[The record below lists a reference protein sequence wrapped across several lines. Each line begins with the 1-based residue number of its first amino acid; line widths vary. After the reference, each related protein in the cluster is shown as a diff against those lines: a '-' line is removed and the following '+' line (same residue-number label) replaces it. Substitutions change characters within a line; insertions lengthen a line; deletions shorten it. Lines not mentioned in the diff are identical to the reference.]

1 MRRLLAKY
9 SPNVYLQPFAAALL
23 AGVIGG
29 LAVRWG
35 LSSPLRLVAICP
47 CLVLVPGPHLLNG
60 ALDLI
65 QGRIHLGAA
74 RMVYAGLVLLAIT
87 TGLLLGLAL
96 LGQSLTVDPPGR
108 SVPLWRDVVFAGVV
122 AACYG
127 IYFSM
132 PLRMLAWP
140 VAVGVLAHALRWVA
154 LTEFHS
160 SPAIA
165 VLVASIFAGL
175 VITPVARRR
184 HLPFAA
190 IGFASVVSM
199 LPGSY
204 ITRMAAGLVQHRR
217 RLAADAGT
225 DQRDD
230 RRRRDRHPRHS
241 RDGRRPDRPEA
252 AYRSLWRE
260 AEVGRRQAH
269 PPLPLRLAA
278 AAQRRSGASVYQ
290 MARRHW
296 SGSRCSR
303 GRCRVDVQGRAR
315 RFWRAAILQG
325 AALASAVRVPGNS
338 LVHR

>member
-1 MRRLLAKY
+1 MIFGLRHASAAALIFLSAGAGAIVRRQLAKL
-9 SPNVYLQPFAAALL
+9 STNVYLQPFAAALL
-23 AGVIGG
+23 AGVVGG

-60 ALDLI
+60 GLDLI

-96 LGQSLTVDPPGR
+96 LGQSLMIDPPGR
-108 SVPLWRDVVFAGVV
+108 SVSLGRDMVFAGVV
-122 AACYG
+122 AACYC

-132 PLRMLAWP
+132 PMLARP

-154 LTEFHS
+154 LTELHAS
-160 SPAIA
+160 AAIA

-175 VITPVARRR
+175 AITPVARRR

-204 ITRMAAGLVQHRR
+204 ITRMGAGLVSIADGSHAT
-217 RLAADAGT
+217 LAQISGTIADGT
-225 DQRDD
+225 TAILIIL
-230 RRRRDRHPRHS
+230 
-241 RDGRRPDRPEA
+241 DGRRPDRPEDP
-252 AYRSLWRE
+252 YRSLRRE
-260 AEVGRRQAH
+260 APVDWRQVH
-269 PPLPLRLAA
+269 PPLPLRLAT
-278 AAQRRSGASVYQ
+278 RP
-290 MARRHW
+290 
-296 SGSRCSR
+296 CNN
-303 GRCRVDVQGRAR
+303 
-315 RFWRAAILQG
+315 L
-325 AALASAVRVPGNS
+325 P
-338 LVHR
+338 